1 LVDAKQLNFFLIIN
15 GIFNVKMPLF
25 FGKTVTG
32 VKMLLKVADM
42 LFYNKAGGL
51 ADSKHAPQCNLKQQ
65 KLRNHTFV
73 S

>member
-1 LVDAKQLNFFLIIN
+1 
-15 GIFNVKMPLF
+15 M
-25 FGKTVTG
+25 TG

-65 KLRNHTFV
+65 IKE